1 MRLAKYLVV
10 GSVAFAIDLGC
21 LLLLVGH
28 LPLLAANTIAFLVAN
43 AANFALGH
51 VWVFGQALD
60 AAAAPQYARVLAV
73 SLVGLA
79 INDAVVWAGVVWLAL
94 PLVASKV
101 AATVVALAWNF
112 AARVLWIYRPTGA
125 A

>member
-1 MRLAKYLVV
+1 MRLARYLVV
-10 GSVAFAIDLGC
+10 GTVAFAIDLGC
-21 LLLLVGH
+21 LLLLVPH
-28 LPLLAANTIAFLVAN
+28 MPLVAANTVAFLVAN

-60 AAAAPQYARVLAV
+60 AAAAPRYAKVLAV

-79 INDAVVWAGVVWLAL
+79 LNDAVVWGGVALLAL
-94 PLVASKV
+94 PLVAAKV
-101 AATVVALAWNF
+101 AATAVALGWNYL
-112 AARVLWIYRPTGA
+112 ARVLWIYPARGA

>member
-1 MRLAKYLVV
+1 MRYLVV
-10 GSVAFAIDLGC
+10 GGVAFVIDLGC
-21 LLLLVGH
+21 LLLLVDH

-43 AANFALGH
+43 AANFALAH

-60 AAAAPQYARVLAV
+60 GSVAPQYAKVLLV

-79 INDAVVWAGVVWLAL
+79 INDAVVWAGVALLAL

-101 AATVVALAWNF
+101 AATIVALAWNF
-112 AARVLWIYRPTGA
+112 AARAWWIYPVRGA